1 MKVLELDYISKF
13 ICDGTTC
20 TDNCCKRNWII
31 VIDDATLSK
40 YKHMKPAA
48 KSKEITKHIKKKKHP
63 DVGMINQLML
73 NEEHQCPFLTADNL
87 CGIQKTYGADYLSTT
102 CKTYPRLSYQISD
115 KVIYRA
121 LSLTCPIACHLMLNA
136 PRESDFSVY
145 EAKDAKNWGKID
157 LTKADRGYMLPLL
170 NVTNYSILRCQDLTL
185 DERLATVALFCESA
199 NDAKN
204 LNELNNISD
213 AFMKETLKSAKEIL
227 APITFNSTNF
237 LKEIFTF
244 INILFTGK
252 GKGQIVK
259 VYVKFINDVFG
270 ISLLE
275 DDINAL
281 NFDELAK
288 IYDEKFA
295 SAKKELFQIND
306 LQIENFAINY
316 LFMTALPISAQVK
329 DFRRNIAKFLIEYKM
344 AEFIFVCFFISMKD
358 KWHELAIE
366 LVAADIANC
375 LEHNFTV
382 KFAIDDKFKDMESVI
397 PMIQLLLEV

>member
-1 MKVLELDYISKF
+1 
-13 ICDGTTC
+13 
-20 TDNCCKRNWII
+20 
-31 VIDDATLSK
+31 
-40 YKHMKPAA
+40 
-48 KSKEITKHIKKKKHP
+48 
-63 DVGMINQLML
+63 
-73 NEEHQCPFLTADNL
+73 
-87 CGIQKTYGADYLSTT
+87 
-102 CKTYPRLSYQISD
+102 
-115 KVIYRA
+115 
-121 LSLTCPIACHLMLNA
+121 
-136 PRESDFSVY
+136 
-145 EAKDAKNWGKID
+145 
-157 LTKADRGYMLPLL
+157 
-170 NVTNYSILRCQDLTL
+170 
-185 DERLATVALFCESA
+185 
-199 NDAKN
+199 
-204 LNELNNISD
+204 
-213 AFMKETLKSAKEIL
+213 MKETLKSAKEIL

-329 DFRRNIAKFLIEYKM
+329 NFRRNIAKFLIEYKM

-366 LVAADIANC
+366 LVAADIADC

-382 KFAIDDKFKDMESVI
+382 KFAIDDEFKDMESVI
-397 PMIQLLLEV
+397 PMIPLMLDV